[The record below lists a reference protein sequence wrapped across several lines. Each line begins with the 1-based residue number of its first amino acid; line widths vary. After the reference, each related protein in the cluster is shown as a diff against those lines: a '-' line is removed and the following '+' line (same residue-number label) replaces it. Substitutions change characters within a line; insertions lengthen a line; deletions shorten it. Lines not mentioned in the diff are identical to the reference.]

1 MNQPIQK
8 NTRPIRNFTR
18 PTQKIQQ
25 QPKIQPISTFT
36 KLKEFYNNRE
46 ASELTENE
54 QKELDKQGI
63 ITGVKNLWEKVDGI
77 YNKPI
82 YITANVE
89 NPKTKSVTKQNINV
103 KIMTEEKTGL
113 FGITRD
119 SIYLGEL
126 DDSNNLKSEGFE
138 DKQIKIKEYDN
149 DTIFVVTSFEPKSN
163 NNASS
168 FEIPEI
174 PTFWGGKT
182 KKYKRKLSTTKK
194 RQKMSKNKK

>member
-8 NTRPIRNFTR
+8 NIRRIRNFTR

-25 QPKIQPISTFT
+25 QPKIQPIITFT

-63 ITGVKNLWEKVDGI
+63 MTGVKNLWEKVDGI

-89 NPKTKSVTKQNINV
+89 NPKTKSVTEKNINV

-113 FGITRD
+113 FGITGD

-138 DKQIKIKEYDN
+138 DKQIKIKEYD
-149 DTIFVVTSFEPKSN
+149 DDKIFVVTSFEPKSN

-194 RQKMSKNKK
+194 RQKMSKPKK